1 MFDWS
6 TVPTLSTP
14 RLDLVRWTTA
24 DADDLLRLCGDPR
37 VMRFATDPP
46 LTSRRGALRMLA
58 SMRQLLQTRQSI
70 EWGLRLRRS
79 GRIIGSC
86 GLHSFSPNRSLAEV
100 GCLLARRYWGRG
112 LMREALSAMFVFGID
127 QLSLRLL
134 LADIDEDN
142 LASQQLFASLGFEP
156 IGFQLHALPLRVA
169 STTKPRSRA

>member
-24 DADDLLRLCGDPR
+24 DADDLLRLCGDHQ
-37 VMRFATDPP
+37 VMRFAADPP
-46 LTSRRGALRMLA
+46 LSSRRGALRMLA
-58 SMRQLLQTRQSI
+58 SMRQLLRTRESI
-70 EWGLRLRRS
+70 EWGLRLRR
-79 GRIIGSC
+79 GDRIIGSC

-112 LMREALSAMFVFGID
+112 LMREALSAMFGFAVD

-156 IGFQLHALPLRVA
+156 IGFQLHALPLRLA
-169 STTKPRSRA
+169 TPTKKRSRA